1 MGRILERRL
10 PADEGMREV
19 LDMVKGKHLASL
31 MDTNN
36 AASAVTWISF
46 GANHNTHNG
55 KPYYYSEKQVE
66 DLQAAINWTC
76 YHLNATEI
84 LSEAQTK
91 EVYPLCYGIDYVSKF
106 KVLGKVI
113 KLPYLFTNVLG
124 KTKKWKDMHL
134 SQKREV
140 KYYNKFTDDELDM
153 INEGIC
159 EVARRLG
166 AIKLEWQSD
175 GRGKREEAV
184 SGEGLAVSEEAVS
197 EERKYNPSD
206 WRGVDDLPE
215 EIDGVATGEWMERLD
230 NLFITNDCL
239 TRTERLD
246 AYRGCFEGFSGVTLK
261 ASSAIMIY
269 ERIAEIIAKEEEYD
283 VGAASVVNRRLD
295 KMRGEN

>member
-1 MGRILERRL
+1 MIK
-10 PADEGMREV
+10 V
-19 LDMVKGKHLASL
+19 SHLASL

-36 AASAVTWISF
+36 VTSAAVMIGH
-46 GANHNTHNG
+46 GAHHHIVNG

-84 LSEAQTK
+84 LPEAQTK

-124 KTKKWKDMHL
+124 KTEAWRKLRLSKKW
-134 SQKREV
+134 EV

-153 INEGIC
+153 INEGIS

-175 GRGKREEAV
+175 GRGQKEEVREQKEEV

-215 EIDGVATGEWMERLD
+215 EIDGVPTGEWMERLD

-246 AYRGCFEGFSGVTLK
+246 AYRGCFEGFSGVTLA

-269 ERIAEIIAKEEEYD
+269 ERIANIIAEEEGYAQ
-283 VGAASVVNRRLD
+283 GAVSVVNRRLD
-295 KMRGEN
+295 KVRG

>member
-1 MGRILERRL
+1 
-10 PADEGMREV
+10 MREV
-19 LDMVKGKHLASL
+19 LDIAKVSHLASL

-36 AASAVTWISF
+36 AASAGVMI
-46 GANHNTHNG
+46 GHGLHHHIVNG

-84 LSEAQTK
+84 LPESQTK

-124 KTKKWKDMHL
+124 KTEKWRKMHL
-134 SQKREV
+134 SQKDCP
-140 KYYNKFTDDELDM
+140 YYNKFTDDELDM

-175 GRGKREEAV
+175 GRGRKEEAV
-184 SGEGLAVSEEAVS
+184 SGEGLAVS

-206 WRGVDDLPE
+206 WRGVADLPE
-215 EIDGVATGEWMERLD
+215 EIDGIPTGEWMERLD

-246 AYRGCFEGFSGVTLK
+246 AYRGCFEGFSGVTLA

-269 ERIAEIIAKEEEYD
+269 ERIANIIAEEEGYAQ
-283 VGAASVVNRRLD
+283 GAASVVNRRLD
-295 KMRGEN
+295 RVRTKN